1 MLAST
6 EFTGGQRAAIRQAE
20 ERRVYILVQQA
31 EGEKTG
37 NIRPF
42 SYLSDTQTK
51 QKKKKH
57 HLSDRNRNKST
68 CKRIV
73 LFFFCWIIW

>member
-6 EFTGGQRAAIRQAE
+6 EFTGGQRAAIRQAK

-31 EGEKTG
+31 EGAKTG
-37 NIRPF
+37 NIVPF
-42 SYLSDTQTK
+42 SYLSDTET
-51 QKKKKH
+51 KKH

-68 CKRIV
+68 CKRAKPR
-73 LFFFCWIIW
+73 FFGSFGEQ